1 MIIFVAAT
9 YWTILWVTALP
20 GSVSQIKLSYP
31 RIEFIEGLRAVFLFR
46 AQGVTPD
53 ATALVGGL
61 AIGERELLSLE
72 MAQNMK
78 TLSLTHLV
86 AVSGANLAII
96 MGVVYL
102 LTAALG
108 LARNTRFVTAFL
120 VMVAYVLVVGPESS
134 VLRAATMAT
143 FVAIGLWL
151 WLLSFYWP

>member
-1 MIIFVAAT
+1 VIIFVGGGLLDDPLGYRFAR
-9 YWTILWVTALP
+9 I
-20 GSVSQIKLSYP
+20 SVSDKAFLSKN
-31 RIEFIEGLRAVFLFR
+31 RIYRRAARCFLLR

-61 AIGERELLSLE
+61 AIGERELLSPE

-108 LARNTRFVTAFL
+108 LARNTRFVTAFFGDVCL
-120 VMVAYVLVVGPESS
+120 CSS
-134 VLRAATMAT
+134 RRARVKRA
-143 FVAIGLWL
+143 
-151 WLLSFYWP
+151 